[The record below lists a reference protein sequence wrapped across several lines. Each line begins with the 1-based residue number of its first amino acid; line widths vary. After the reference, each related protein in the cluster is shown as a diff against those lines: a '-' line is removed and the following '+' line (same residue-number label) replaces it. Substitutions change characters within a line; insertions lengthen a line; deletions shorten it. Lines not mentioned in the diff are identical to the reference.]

1 MAPKVARNSPKVF
14 KFRLSIHAATM
25 SLFIASL
32 NSGSNGNCYY
42 VGNSEEAVLVD
53 AGIPCR
59 EIEKRMERLNLSMSN
74 VKAVFISH
82 EHSDHISGVGKLI
95 KRYKLPLYITEST
108 RQNGQLNVQPDLV
121 FSFQAYE
128 PVQIGNLTITA
139 FPKFHDACDP
149 HSFIVKHNDVTVGV
163 FTDIGAPCDHV
174 INHFRQCHAAFLE
187 ANYDEE
193 MLQRG
198 RYPYFL
204 KNRIRGGHGHLSN
217 IQALQIF
224 TQHRPPFMS
233 HLLLSH
239 LSRDN
244 NSPELVRDLFRKY
257 TTGTK
262 IYIASR
268 YEETE
273 VHHITGEPV
282 IPVPAMAT
290 WLPVAVPAPI
300 ATVARVTVV
309 SRKRVVNQLSL
320 F

>member
-1 MAPKVARNSPKVF
+1 M
-14 KFRLSIHAATM
+14 
-25 SLFIASL
+25 
-32 NSGSNGNCYY
+32 
-42 VGNSEEAVLVD
+42 VD

-95 KRYKLPLYITEST
+95 KRHKLPLYITEST
-108 RQNGQLNVQPDLV
+108 RENGRLNIQPDLV
-121 FSFQAYE
+121 FSFQAYQ
-128 PVQIGNLTITA
+128 PVQIGNLVVTA

-204 KNRIRGGHGHLSN
+204 KNRIRGGQGHLSN
-217 IQALQIF
+217 VQALQIF
-224 TQHRPPFMS
+224 TKHRPPFMS

-244 NSPELVRDLFRKY
+244 NSPELVRNLFRQY

-282 IPVPAMAT
+282 IPVPARLT
-290 WLPVAVPAPI
+290 TLPVPVTAPI
-300 ATVARVTVV
+300 PAATVTKVTLV

>member
-1 MAPKVARNSPKVF
+1 
-14 KFRLSIHAATM
+14 M

-42 VGNSEEAVLVD
+42 VGNTEEAVLVD

-59 EIEKRMERLNLSMSN
+59 EIEKRMERLGLNMAT
-74 VKAVFISH
+74 VKAIFISH
-82 EHSDHISGVGKLI
+82 EHSDHISGVAKLV

-108 RQNGQLNVQPDLV
+108 RENGQLNIQPDLV
-121 FSFQAYE
+121 FSFRGYE
-128 PVQIGNLTITA
+128 PVQIGNLTVTA

-149 HSFIVKHNDVTVGV
+149 HSFIVTHNTVTVGV
-163 FTDIGAPCDHV
+163 FTDIGAPCEHV
-174 INHFRQCHAAFLE
+174 IKHFSRCHAAFLE

-204 KNRIRGGHGHLSN
+204 KNRIRGGQGHLSN

-244 NSPELVRDLFRKY
+244 NSPELVRDLFRQY

-268 YEETE
+268 YEESE
-273 VHHITGEPV
+273 VYHITGEPV
-282 IPVPAMAT
+282 IPVPAMLT
-290 WLPVAVPAPI
+290 TLPVPAPVPVP
-300 ATVARVTVV
+300 ATRVVKAAV
-309 SRKRVVNQLSL
+309 ISRKRIVNQLSL